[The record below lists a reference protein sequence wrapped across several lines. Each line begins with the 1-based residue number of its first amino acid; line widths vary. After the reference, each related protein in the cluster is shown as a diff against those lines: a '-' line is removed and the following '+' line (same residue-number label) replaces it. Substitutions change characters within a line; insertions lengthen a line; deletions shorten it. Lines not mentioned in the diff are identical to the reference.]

1 MINIRDDKIDCII
14 IIYSF
19 SSLFFIRIIILLSI
33 IYTDIQTKIIPGT
46 QKIAIIKISPS
57 HILYNP
63 IFMSNVASPSTA
75 YWPLKSGFSNI
86 YFLFWGRGD
95 APSLSAALSSIGW
108 LRFRRTLSAV
118 KTTVLIF
125 RGWSPENISAED
137 SGVFSHLTSIIQQ
150 IGHLS
155 RQRTRRRQFRLIKGQ
170 PRIQRRHAHQ
180 RGHLGDAVPRG
191 GGDFARPLFL
201 HVVRRPGGEPGTEQA
216 CGIVHAMIVQLDTV
230 FIRACR

>member
-63 IFMSNVASPSTA
+63 IFMSNIASPSTA

-86 YFLFWGRGD
+86 YFLFWEGATPLPSRRHSLLFAVTTVSK
-95 APSLSAALSSIGW
+95 APATIAW
-108 LRFRRTLSAV
+108 LRFRRTLSSV

-155 RQRTRRRQFRLIKGQ
+155 RQRTRRLNMASPHIDLYEFMINH
-170 PRIQRRHAHQ
+170 I
-180 RGHLGDAVPRG
+180 
-191 GGDFARPLFL
+191 LFQ
-201 HVVRRPGGEPGTEQA
+201 EKT
-216 CGIVHAMIVQLDTV
+216 IYS
-230 FIRACR
+230 